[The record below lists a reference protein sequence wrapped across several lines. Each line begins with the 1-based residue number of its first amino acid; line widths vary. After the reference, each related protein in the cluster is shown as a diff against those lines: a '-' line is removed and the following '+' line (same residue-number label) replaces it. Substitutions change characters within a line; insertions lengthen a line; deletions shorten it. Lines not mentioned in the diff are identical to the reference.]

1 MKIIEIRLCNLN
13 HTVCCTQPQKFP
25 QSCCAAALGRTCRR
39 RLSSWH
45 RTRHRAAGGSYD
57 PWGPAGDS
65 SFFEGCLGRIRHP
78 EQRVVSN
85 MFCYVVFL
93 TGFCPC
99 PAPKLKSDMIPWGVR
114 PSAFV
119 FTSLQEG
126 YRQSWI
132 THDPGKARVRD
143 ESGEGDPAKSWKL
156 GSGWL
161 IQAEFRN
168 QLRRLRGIGFSW
180 CSWGFDVSWIM
191 NWIIINQFIIT
202 VMTQNLSFP

>member
-1 MKIIEIRLCNLN
+1 MFSRKNQPSGNPSPINMSNQYISPICPPVNE
-13 HTVCCTQPQKFP
+13 VSQCCSGDPHPHPDPGF
-25 QSCCAAALGRTCRR
+25 
-39 RLSSWH
+39 SSWH
-45 RTRHRAAGGSYD
+45 RAGHRAAGGSYD
-57 PWGPAGDS
+57 PWGPAIVP
-65 SFFEGCLGRIRHP
+65 FAGCLGRIRHP
-78 EQRVVSN
+78 EQRVDSN

-119 FTSLQEG
+119 FTWLQEG

-156 GSGWL
+156 GTNDLS
-161 IQAEFRN
+161 RN

-180 CSWGFDVSWIM
+180 CSWGFDV
-191 NWIIINQFIIT
+191 
-202 VMTQNLSFP
+202 